1 MDLRIA
7 RQIARLSRQ
16 ELARRAGIELAALTA
31 IEANRDAVYDLPY
44 RSVIHL
50 AQALGVPPGDLF
62 PVSAILP
69 TLPRLIDPPPV
80 REVEEEDG
88 DDDGTGGRHV

>member
-1 MDLRIA
+1 M
-7 RQIARLSRQ
+7 
-16 ELARRAGIELAALTA
+16 
-31 IEANRDAVYDLPY
+31 PY

-69 TLPRLIDPPPV
+69 ALPRLIDPPDDTPKNGD
-80 REVEEEDG
+80 ED
-88 DDDGTGGRHV
+88 DHA

>member
-16 ELARRAGIELAALTA
+16 ELARRAGIDLSALVA

-62 PVSAILP
+62 PVAALVP
-69 TLPRLIDPPPV
+69 PLPRLIDPPVP
-80 REVEEEDG
+80 EDDG
-88 DDDGTGGRHV
+88 DNGGSHV

>member
-7 RQIARLSRQ
+7 RRIARLSRQ
-16 ELARRAGIELAALTA
+16 ELARRAGLDLNDLAAV
-31 IEANRDAVYDLPY
+31 EANRDAVYDLPY

-69 TLPRLIDPPPV
+69 TLPRLVDSPAVPDQ
-80 REVEEEDG
+80 EKTDG
-88 DDDGTGGRHV
+88 D

>member
-1 MDLRIA
+1 MELRIA
-7 RQIARLSRQ
+7 RRIARLSRQ
-16 ELARRAGIELAALTA
+16 ELARRAGIDLSVLAAV
-31 IEANRDAVYDLPY
+31 EANRDAVYELPY

-69 TLPRLIDPPPV
+69 TLPRLVDPPAVPDQ
-80 REVEEEDG
+80 EETDG
-88 DDDGTGGRHV
+88 D

>member
-7 RQIARLSRQ
+7 RQIARLSRSA
-16 ELARRAGIELAALTA
+16 LARRAGLELSAIVA
-31 IEANRDAVYDLPY
+31 IETNRNAVYDMPY

-69 TLPRLIDPPPV
+69 ALPRLIDPVP
-80 REVEEEDG
+80 EVEDETG
-88 DDDGTGGRHV
+88 DDDNGGRHA